1 MKHLFNEFSLDLVNL
16 VSGVAPI
23 DRFSEATIV
32 NGLSKLQSLSFRCA
46 LLAAELLLSEFD
58 ARIRVRLAHMA
69 AERLSFSEAP
79 LLADWTLK

>member
-16 VSGVAPI
+16 VSGVALI
-23 DRFSEATIV
+23 DRFSESTIV